1 MEMEEFKVK
10 VTADRRKA
18 DELYSMMVNAAA
30 EYMDLPALPI
40 TAIKDFIDDKRE
52 NLWEITI
59 DGQVFLTVVSEREA
73 ALTLL
78 KMIKGA
84 GQEEFVMA
92 PLPAANL
99 RAFVQGQRDTVATL
113 TIRRNPDV
121 QVRVKPAEKVEEKAE
136 KAEKAEEKTDKV
148 KEKKEKEKDKD

>member
-1 MEMEEFKVK
+1 MEMEEFKVQ
-10 VTADRRKA
+10 VIADRRKA
-18 DELYSMMVNAAA
+18 DELYSMMVNAEV

-59 DGQVFLTVVSEREA
+59 DGQVYLTVVSDREA

-78 KMIKGA
+78 KMVKGA

-92 PLPAANL
+92 PLPAKNL
-99 RAFVQGQRDTVATL
+99 RSFVQGQRSDVATL

-121 QVRVKPAEKVEEKAE
+121 QVRVKPAAE
-136 KAEKAEEKTDKV
+136 
-148 KEKKEKEKDKD
+148 KEKEKVQEKKDKKDKEDKD